1 MSLDK
6 FISSLVEFAD
16 SFLFF
21 DGLDSVEL
29 DLTLGTSFESSDLF
43 SDFFIFVEV
52 SSEGG
57 GKVVEFSLVFLS
69 DFSQGNDGCVLLVN

>member
-6 FISSLVEFAD
+6 FISSLVEFSD

-29 DLTLGTSFESSDLF
+29 DLTLGASFESSDGF
-43 SDFFIFVEV
+43 SDFLVV
-52 SSEGG
+52 VKVVSEGG
-57 GKVVEFSLVFLS
+57 DEIVEFRLILK
-69 DFSQGNDGCVLLVN
+69 DKRWKVLLF